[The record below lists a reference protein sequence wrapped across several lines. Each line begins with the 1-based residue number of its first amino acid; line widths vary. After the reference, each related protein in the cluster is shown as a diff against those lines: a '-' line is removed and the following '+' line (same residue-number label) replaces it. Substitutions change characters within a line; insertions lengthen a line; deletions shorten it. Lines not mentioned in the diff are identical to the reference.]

1 MPSAIHPRK
10 IKSCHGQLTFV
21 LFRCSNLD
29 QPRDNEAMFAVMTR
43 AALAAVTLSMMLA
56 APRTGL
62 ACMFVGEEP
71 AAASP
76 PPKAAEPPPV
86 ETPKEP
92 APKEPAEVQRAPA
105 APLDFELL
113 DAPKPSLLVDEGAI
127 RRRRTLLN
135 LHQAAGLG
143 LFAIALGNT
152 VVGQLNYSDRF
163 ANGPSTGKYEQLHKI
178 TAYSTVVAFAATG
191 ALAIFAPTPLPKTPG
206 FDRVSWHKLSV
217 GAAAA
222 GIAAEVVL
230 GIYTASREG
239 RLNQPDL
246 AAVHLGIGYFT
257 FAALSLG
264 VGVIVF

>member
-1 MPSAIHPRK
+1 
-10 IKSCHGQLTFV
+10 
-21 LFRCSNLD
+21 
-29 QPRDNEAMFAVMTR
+29 MTR
-43 AALAAVTLSMMLA
+43 AALAAVTLLAVAA
-56 APRTGL
+56 APRTGA
-62 ACMFVGEEP
+62 ACAFYAG
-71 AAASP
+71 
-76 PPKAAEPPPV
+76 EPPTAQAPA
-86 ETPKEP
+86 PGPSEP
-92 APKEPAEVQRAPA
+92 APAGQPKAEPKEEEPKAEQAAKER

-113 DAPKPSLLVDEGAI
+113 EAPKPSLLADEGAI

-163 ANGPSTGKYEQLHKI
+163 ASGPSTGKYEQLHKI
-178 TAYSTVVAFAATG
+178 TAYGTVVAFAATG

-206 FDRVSWHKLSV
+206 FDRVSWHKLAV